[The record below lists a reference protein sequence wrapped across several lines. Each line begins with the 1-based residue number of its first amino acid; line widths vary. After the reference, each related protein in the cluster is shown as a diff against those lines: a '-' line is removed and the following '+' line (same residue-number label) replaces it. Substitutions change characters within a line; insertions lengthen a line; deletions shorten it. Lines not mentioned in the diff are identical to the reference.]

1 MATTQDFVDHVF
13 EQTELA
19 HRLSARK
26 MFGEFALY
34 LDGKVVALLCDN
46 QVFVKPT
53 PEGRALLG
61 RVTEGFPFPG
71 AKPHIQADEWLDD
84 RERLTQLLLVTH
96 AALPEPKPKAASKAV
111 SKGTPQA
118 RPTGSAQA
126 KAQARSTA
134 TKPAT
139 SRQPALPSSSKSATP
154 AADAKRTAPAQPRAR
169 ATASAKAKATSPKGG

>member
-71 AKPHIQADEWLDD
+71 AKPHLQADEWLDD

-96 AALPEPKPKAASKAV
+96 AALPEPKPKA
-111 SKGTPQA
+111 P
-118 RPTGSAQA
+118 R
-126 KAQARSTA
+126 
-134 TKPAT
+134 KP
-139 SRQPALPSSSKSATP
+139 
-154 AADAKRTAPAQPRAR
+154 
-169 ATASAKAKATSPKGG
+169 AKAKAEATPRTGSKPVAKTVTKLSAKPSAKPSAKSAGPAATQARGASRQKG

>member
-13 EQTELA
+13 EQTEVA

-96 AALPEPKPKAASKAV
+96 AALPEPKPKA
-111 SKGTPQA
+111 P
-118 RPTGSAQA
+118 R
-126 KAQARSTA
+126 
-134 TKPAT
+134 KPAT
-139 SRQPALPSSSKSATP
+139 AQAEAKPATGSKPAAKAVAKPVTKPVTKPSAKSAGPAPTLSRGASRQ
-154 AADAKRTAPAQPRAR
+154 
-169 ATASAKAKATSPKGG
+169 KG